1 VRWCFLLT
9 AFFNAAITLAMIA
22 ASDADLPIR
31 GLGVVATLFMCW
43 RWKRGYVRGEFAMV
57 GDLLAGVALLAVGFG
72 AGDPIRCAMVLYMGL
87 FLEAMFGTRRR
98 LAIATCIQ
106 LGAYGVAVGLSPSRE
121 LLTVWSPEVVMQPP
135 GAALVAV
142 MYVLGSTLARHERAA
157 AREHALARVG
167 SELVASADRDAVFNA
182 ALLGVEAI
190 VSPHTTYDALL
201 AFGDAD
207 RLKVVDTTSENAAR
221 LRGLTLDLTTWPTA
235 VRERL
240 LQGHAYEVD
249 NAERLRSRR
258 HLQLAGRDGTAFV
271 APLMA
276 SESLC
281 GALAVMTPAS
291 LPAECKDGLQALA
304 MEVALAL
311 HNVEL
316 REKLAHQ
323 ALHDPLTDLANRSLL
338 LNRSEHALSRL
349 PRSGGSVAVLLLDVD
364 GFKTVNDSL
373 GHPAGDR
380 VLVEVASRLRTCLR
394 ESDTAA
400 RLGGDEF
407 AILVEDLDE
416 QALFTVESVA
426 QRVMDALQAPILLPS
441 TEVFVSASIG
451 IAIASGLEDVD
462 ELLSRADVAMYAAK
476 RGGKARYSVFE
487 PSLRADAVRKLELET
502 DLRRAVEAG
511 QFVLHYQP
519 IVELS
524 TRAPVGFEA
533 LARWNHPRRGWVQ
546 PDQFIGL
553 AEESGL
559 IVPVGRWVLD
569 EACQQLRRWQVA
581 YPEHANLRMNVNVAA
596 RQLRE
601 ASFLDDVQAALVRA
615 NLSPDALVLEVTET
629 AFLDRSDDVLRRLER
644 LRGLGVHL
652 ALDDFGTGYSSLAYL
667 RDLPFDS
674 VKTDKS
680 FVDGV
685 EHRPSQAALIRAIV
699 SLGAA
704 LELAIVAEGVETAA
718 QATLLAHLGCDMAQ
732 GFLFA
737 RPAEARLAEG
747 ILLDDRAESA
757 HAA

>member
-1 VRWCFLLT
+1 
-9 AFFNAAITLAMIA
+9 
-22 ASDADLPIR
+22 
-31 GLGVVATLFMCW
+31 
-43 RWKRGYVRGEFAMV
+43 
-57 GDLLAGVALLAVGFG
+57 
-72 AGDPIRCAMVLYMGL
+72 
-87 FLEAMFGTRRR
+87 
-98 LAIATCIQ
+98 
-106 LGAYGVAVGLSPSRE
+106 
-121 LLTVWSPEVVMQPP
+121 
-135 GAALVAV
+135 
-142 MYVLGSTLARHERAA
+142 
-157 AREHALARVG
+157 
-167 SELVASADRDAVFNA
+167 
-182 ALLGVEAI
+182 
-190 VSPHTTYDALL
+190 
-201 AFGDAD
+201 
-207 RLKVVDTTSENAAR
+207 
-221 LRGLTLDLTTWPTA
+221 
-235 VRERL
+235 
-240 LQGHAYEVD
+240 
-249 NAERLRSRR
+249 
-258 HLQLAGRDGTAFV
+258 
-271 APLMA
+271 
-276 SESLC
+276 
-281 GALAVMTPAS
+281 
-291 LPAECKDGLQALA
+291 
-304 MEVALAL
+304 
-311 HNVEL
+311 
-316 REKLAHQ
+316 HQ
-323 ALHDPLTDLANRSLL
+323 ALHDPLTNLANRSLL
-338 LNRSEHALSRL
+338 VNRAQHALSSL
-349 PRSGGSVAVLLLDVD
+349 ARSGGSVALLLLDVD

-380 VLVEVASRLRTCLR
+380 VLVEVASRLNACLR
-394 ESDTAA
+394 ESDTAS

-407 AILVEDLDE
+407 AILLEDSAARAE
-416 QALFTVESVA
+416 TQRTAEAIA
-426 QRVMDALQAPILLPS
+426 QRVLDQLETPILLPS

-451 IAIASGLEDVD
+451 IAVASGPEDVD

-487 PSLRADAVRKLELET
+487 PNLRADVVRKLELET
-502 DLRRAVEAG
+502 DLRRAVDAG
-511 QFVLHYQP
+511 QFALHYQP
-519 IVELS
+519 IVDLG
-524 TRAPVGFEA
+524 TRSPVAFEA

-569 EACQQLRRWQVA
+569 EACQQLARWQLI
-581 YPEHANLRMNVNVAA
+581 HSGHSNLRVNVNVAA

-601 ASFLDDVQAALVRA
+601 ASFVEDVEAALAQAR
-615 NLSPDALVLEVTET
+615 LSPDALVLEVTET
-629 AFLDRSDDVLRRLER
+629 AFLHRSEDVLRRLDA
-644 LRGLGVHL
+644 LRALGVHL